1 MLVPVLNEAIRTICD
16 KETSDSKYVFGENL
30 LENMK
35 EAKKPFSIPNS
46 PNNNSTTKFP
56 KVNYQSGSKRSF
68 GYTNTDAGAPGFLLP
83 IL

>member
-1 MLVPVLNEAIRTICD
+1 MVPVLNEAIRIMCD
-16 KETSDSKYVFGENL
+16 KETSDSKYLFGENL

-35 EAKKPFSIPNS
+35 EAKKSFSIPNS
-46 PNNNSTTKFP
+46 LINNSTTKFP

-68 GYTNTDAGAPGFLLP
+68 GYTNTGAGAPGFLLP